1 MFGLNK
7 YVLIVLAS
15 SVAANAGLSYLYKE
29 AIQDTAR
36 VQLQE
41 QLDRARSSQQTT
53 QAAALAQAA
62 ASAITEASLVRR
74 LELSDKVS
82 REHADRAA
90 AATEELTEFE
100 RSLGDRR
107 EAQPDYAE
115 WADTDLP
122 PGVADDLRRLVD
134 PISAPNAENE

>member
-29 AIQDTAR
+29 ALQDTAR

-41 QLDRARSSQQTT
+41 QLDRARSSQETT

-74 LELSDKVS
+74 LQLSDQVA
-82 REHADRAA
+82 RQHADRAA
-90 AATEELTEFE
+90 AAYEELTEFE
-100 RSLGDRR
+100 RSLGNRR
-107 EAQPDYAE
+107 IVQPDYAN
-115 WADTDLP
+115 WADIELP
-122 PGVADDLRRLVD
+122 AGVADELRRLDV
-134 PISAPNAENE
+134 PNSALNAENE